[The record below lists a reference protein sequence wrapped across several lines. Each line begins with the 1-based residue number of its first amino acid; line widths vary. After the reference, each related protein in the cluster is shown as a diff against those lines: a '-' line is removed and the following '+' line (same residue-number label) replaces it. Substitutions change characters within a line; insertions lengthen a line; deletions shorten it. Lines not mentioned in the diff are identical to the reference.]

1 MEKLALYDD
10 NNNVINE
17 YIERCNKLSI
27 EKGRYFRIV
36 LIFIQ
41 NEDDKFLIQKCSK
54 EKNNEIATTGGHVT
68 YKDSSIYTVK
78 KEIKEELGI
87 DIDDDFTLY
96 ETIKYDKC
104 YSDCYY
110 IKKNID
116 LNSLKLQES
125 EVDEVF
131 YLSIDEIDNLI
142 NENNFRKSN
151 IIRFHDLITSLIL
164 PFSTVIFEHLLL
176 DSKFKS
182 DFIASILHLL
192 PGSPFSKEQLLELF
206 NKSSSLNPKAFNPS
220 YGLSSLSF
228 LIS

>member
-1 MEKLALYDD
+1 M
-10 NNNVINE
+10 
-17 YIERCNKLSI
+17 
-27 EKGRYFRIV
+27 
-36 LIFIQ
+36 
-41 NEDDKFLIQKCSK
+41 IQKCSK

-87 DIDDDFTLY
+87 NIDDDFTLY

-116 LNSLKLQES
+116 LNSLKLQKS

-151 IIRFHDLITSLIL
+151 IIPFHDLIT
-164 PFSTVIFEHLLL
+164 LLKNNDL
-176 DSKFKS
+176 GYKGIIDKRS
-182 DFIASILHLL
+182 
-192 PGSPFSKEQLLELF
+192 
-206 NKSSSLNPKAFNPS
+206 N
-220 YGLSSLSF
+220 
-228 LIS
+228 